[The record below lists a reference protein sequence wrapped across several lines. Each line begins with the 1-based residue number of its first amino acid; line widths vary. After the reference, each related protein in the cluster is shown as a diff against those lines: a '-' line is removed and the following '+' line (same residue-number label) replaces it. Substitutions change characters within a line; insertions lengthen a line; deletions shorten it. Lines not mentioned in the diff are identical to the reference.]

1 MIELKPEDT
10 YLTRA
15 WLEKHGW
22 EQANRIPLFQHDPE
36 IIDADLCVIIDR
48 KDYMVAKFHYMGD
61 KAFEPSA
68 MPDSFEVVGVN
79 NSCDMLEYDHT
90 RLVLAAFVCHLTGFE
105 QIDNAIGGVYEMTM
119 TLKKEQKPKAPAVFN
134 EMLDRPITDYPLS
147 VRALNCLKAA
157 DINTLRELVRL
168 TEMDLLKFR
177 NFGKRSISELS
188 DFIKD
193 HDLTWGMD
201 V

>member
-1 MIELKPEDT
+1 MAKVDT
-10 YLTRA
+10 DKFIALLVETYCRRQ
-15 WLEKHGW
+15 G
-22 EQANRIPLFQHDPE
+22 
-36 IIDADLCVIIDR
+36 IDR
-48 KDYMVAKFHYMGD
+48 KIVQTYIDDVLEQMGF
-61 KAFEPSA
+61 KVENG
-68 MPDSFEVVGVN
+68 EIV
-79 NSCDMLEYDHT
+79 E
-90 RLVLAAFVCHLTGFE
+90 
-105 QIDNAIGGVYEMTM
+105 
-119 TLKKEQKPKAPAVFN
+119 LKSKAPAVFD

-177 NFGKRSISELS
+177 NFGKKSISELS

-193 HDLTWGMD
+193 HDLTWGMN

>member
-1 MIELKPEDT
+1 MAKVDTDKFIALLIETYCRRMGIDRTMANTILDDVLEKMGFKVENGEIVELKP
-10 YLTRA
+10 
-15 WLEKHGW
+15 K
-22 EQANRIPLFQHDPE
+22 
-36 IIDADLCVIIDR
+36 
-48 KDYMVAKFHYMGD
+48 
-61 KAFEPSA
+61 S
-68 MPDSFEVVGVN
+68 
-79 NSCDMLEYDHT
+79 
-90 RLVLAAFVCHLTGFE
+90 
-105 QIDNAIGGVYEMTM
+105 
-119 TLKKEQKPKAPAVFN
+119 PAVFN

-177 NFGKRSISELS
+177 NFGKKSISELS

>member
-1 MIELKPEDT
+1 MAKVDTDKFIALLVETYCRRRGINRKVEQTYIDEVLK
-10 YLTRA
+10 
-15 WLEKHGW
+15 
-22 EQANRIPLFQHDPE
+22 Q
-36 IIDADLCVIIDR
+36 
-48 KDYMVAKFHYMGD
+48 MGF
-61 KAFEPSA
+61 KVENG
-68 MPDSFEVVGVN
+68 EVVE
-79 NSCDMLEYDHT
+79 L
-90 RLVLAAFVCHLTGFE
+90 
-105 QIDNAIGGVYEMTM
+105 
-119 TLKKEQKPKAPAVFN
+119 KPKAPAVFN

-177 NFGKRSISELS
+177 NFGKKSISELS

-193 HDLTWGMD
+193 HDLTWGMN

>member
-1 MIELKPEDT
+1 MAKVDTDKFIALLVETYCRRQGIDRKIVQTYIDDVLEQMGFKVENGEIVELKP
-10 YLTRA
+10 
-15 WLEKHGW
+15 
-22 EQANRIPLFQHDPE
+22 
-36 IIDADLCVIIDR
+36 
-48 KDYMVAKFHYMGD
+48 
-61 KAFEPSA
+61 
-68 MPDSFEVVGVN
+68 
-79 NSCDMLEYDHT
+79 
-90 RLVLAAFVCHLTGFE
+90 
-105 QIDNAIGGVYEMTM
+105 
-119 TLKKEQKPKAPAVFN
+119 KEPAVFD

-177 NFGKRSISELS
+177 NFGKKSISELS

-193 HDLTWGMD
+193 HDLTWGMN

>member
-1 MIELKPEDT
+1 MAKVDT
-10 YLTRA
+10 DKFIALLVETYCRRQGL
-15 WLEKHGW
+15 
-22 EQANRIPLFQHDPE
+22 
-36 IIDADLCVIIDR
+36 DR
-48 KDYMVAKFHYMGD
+48 KIVQTYIDDVLEQMGF
-61 KAFEPSA
+61 KVENG
-68 MPDSFEVVGVN
+68 EIVE
-79 NSCDMLEYDHT
+79 L
-90 RLVLAAFVCHLTGFE
+90 
-105 QIDNAIGGVYEMTM
+105 
-119 TLKKEQKPKAPAVFN
+119 KPKAPAVFD

-177 NFGKRSISELS
+177 NFGKKSILELS

-193 HDLTWGMD
+193 HDLTWGMN

>member
-1 MIELKPEDT
+1 MTKVDT
-10 YLTRA
+10 DKFIALLVETYCRRQ
-15 WLEKHGW
+15 G
-22 EQANRIPLFQHDPE
+22 
-36 IIDADLCVIIDR
+36 IDR
-48 KDYMVAKFHYMGD
+48 KIVQTYIDDVLEQMGF
-61 KAFEPSA
+61 KVENG
-68 MPDSFEVVGVN
+68 EIVE
-79 NSCDMLEYDHT
+79 L
-90 RLVLAAFVCHLTGFE
+90 
-105 QIDNAIGGVYEMTM
+105 
-119 TLKKEQKPKAPAVFN
+119 KPKAPAVFD

-193 HDLTWGMD
+193 HDLTWGMN

>member
-1 MIELKPEDT
+1 MAKVDTDKFIALLIETYCRRMGIDRTMVNTILDDVLEKMGFKVENGEIVELKPKT
-10 YLTRA
+10 
-15 WLEKHGW
+15 
-22 EQANRIPLFQHDPE
+22 
-36 IIDADLCVIIDR
+36 
-48 KDYMVAKFHYMGD
+48 
-61 KAFEPSA
+61 
-68 MPDSFEVVGVN
+68 
-79 NSCDMLEYDHT
+79 
-90 RLVLAAFVCHLTGFE
+90 
-105 QIDNAIGGVYEMTM
+105 
-119 TLKKEQKPKAPAVFN
+119 PAVFD

-177 NFGKRSISELS
+177 NFGKKSILELS

-193 HDLTWGMD
+193 HDLTWGMN

>member
-1 MIELKPEDT
+1 MAKVDTDKFIALLVETYCRRQGIDRKIVQTYIDDVLEQMGFKVENGEIVELKP
-10 YLTRA
+10 
-15 WLEKHGW
+15 K
-22 EQANRIPLFQHDPE
+22 
-36 IIDADLCVIIDR
+36 V
-48 KDYMVAKFHYMGD
+48 
-61 KAFEPSA
+61 
-68 MPDSFEVVGVN
+68 
-79 NSCDMLEYDHT
+79 
-90 RLVLAAFVCHLTGFE
+90 
-105 QIDNAIGGVYEMTM
+105 
-119 TLKKEQKPKAPAVFN
+119 PAVFD

-193 HDLTWGMD
+193 HDLTWGMN

>member
-1 MIELKPEDT
+1 MAKVDTDKFIALLVETYCRRMSIDRTIVQTYIDDVLNQMGFKVENGEIVELKPKT
-10 YLTRA
+10 
-15 WLEKHGW
+15 
-22 EQANRIPLFQHDPE
+22 
-36 IIDADLCVIIDR
+36 
-48 KDYMVAKFHYMGD
+48 
-61 KAFEPSA
+61 
-68 MPDSFEVVGVN
+68 
-79 NSCDMLEYDHT
+79 
-90 RLVLAAFVCHLTGFE
+90 
-105 QIDNAIGGVYEMTM
+105 
-119 TLKKEQKPKAPAVFN
+119 PAVFD

-177 NFGKRSISELS
+177 NFGKKSISELS

-193 HDLTWGMD
+193 HDLTWGMN

>member
-1 MIELKPEDT
+1 MGKVDTDKFIALLIETYCRRMGIDRTMVNTILDDVLEKMGFKVENGEIVELK
-10 YLTRA
+10 L
-15 WLEKHGW
+15 
-22 EQANRIPLFQHDPE
+22 
-36 IIDADLCVIIDR
+36 
-48 KDYMVAKFHYMGD
+48 
-61 KAFEPSA
+61 
-68 MPDSFEVVGVN
+68 
-79 NSCDMLEYDHT
+79 
-90 RLVLAAFVCHLTGFE
+90 
-105 QIDNAIGGVYEMTM
+105 
-119 TLKKEQKPKAPAVFN
+119 KAPAVFN

-177 NFGKRSISELS
+177 NFGKKSISELS

-193 HDLTWGMD
+193 HDLTWGMN